1 MSLGSPEKFIPINDQ
16 EPNVT
21 TAAFNDALS
30 QLTKESDGH
39 RKALADQ
46 QKKLTLI
53 ITAITA
59 VLIVCFLAYVTFL
72 IDAWRFHTSEYAR
85 FVDILNQEKNQKN
98 ILKDQVQKL
107 ELKVQKIELEHDNQ
121 FIHAR
126 KL

>member
-1 MSLGSPEKFIPINDQ
+1 MSLGSPEKFIPKNDQ